1 MKKLFILSVAILT
14 TFAVSLNAQ
23 TVQRKCGTMEYLA
36 LQKAADPTLELRI
49 QNYEQA
55 LHKWIENN
63 QDYINSSKSTITVP
77 VVVHIVYNSST
88 ENISDTRV
96 YEQISI
102 LNTDYGGLNTH
113 SMQAFD
119 NGLKANTELQF
130 CLAQRTPSGQPTT
143 GIERRQTTLTSFT
156 YVDNAVKY
164 YSKGGL
170 DAWDPTKYINIWVCN
185 LSGGICGYGQFPVG
199 GLTATYGVV
208 INYRYFGKTG
218 AIAPY
223 NLGGTTSHEIGH
235 CFNLYHIWGDDNGL
249 CTGTDY
255 CNDVP
260 NQANYTYGVH
270 TGVLTDA
277 CMTAS
282 PGIMYMNFMDY
293 SDDIS
298 YANFT
303 PDQKARI
310 AALFVPGGL
319 LYSLTLSDGC
329 TAVEGAI
336 CDAPAGLT
344 TTSVAA
350 TTASLSWNAVTNAV
364 SYNIQYRKSGTTT
377 FSATTSSVNAVTL
390 TGLTSGT
397 TYEYQ
402 VQAVCAFTG
411 SYSGLST
418 FTTPTVCTDVY
429 ESNNTA
435 KLAKPISVNTAIN
448 AMISTSTDVDYFKF
462 SNSKTKKNIQII
474 LSNLPGD
481 YDVALYKSDG
491 KTLLRKSENT
501 GTASETITYNNAAA
515 ATYII
520 KVYGKSG
527 AYSATSCYTLTA
539 SISGTIFRFESGN
552 AGQESVISEDLL
564 LYPNPASNTVTV
576 SFNSVAS
583 EDVEISIYDLTGRM
597 VNTGIFKAAEGVNAS
612 VINVSNLSKGIYI
625 VALKNAD
632 DLLTKKL
639 IIDK

>member
-1 MKKLFILSVAILT
+1 MKKLFILPVAILT
-14 TFAVSLNAQ
+14 LICVSMNAQ

-293 SDDIS
+293 SDDAV

-329 TAVEGAI
+329 TAVEGAS
-336 CDAPAGLT
+336 CDTPSGLNA
-344 TTSVAA
+344 TSITGTSA
-350 TTASLSWNAVTNAV
+350 TLSWTAVSGAT

-377 FSATTSSVNAVTL
+377 FTSTTSATNSMSI
-390 TGLTSGT
+390 TGLTSNT
-397 TYEYQ
+397 TYEFQ
-402 VQAVCAFTG
+402 VQAACAITG
-411 SYSGLST
+411 SYSSLAV
-418 FTTPTVCTDVY
+418 FTTLLVCTDKY
-429 ESNNTA
+429 ETNNTA
-435 KLAKPISVNTAIN
+435 KTAKSVTVNTAIN
-448 AMISTSTDVDYFKF
+448 AMIGTSTDVDYFKF
-462 SNSKTKKNIQII
+462 ANTKTAKNIKIT
-474 LSNLPGD
+474 LTNLPAN
-481 YDVALYKSDG
+481 YDIALYKADG
-491 KTLLRKSENT
+491 TTLLYTSKNT
-501 GTASETITYNNAAA
+501 GTTSETITYNNAPV

-520 KVYGKSG
+520 KVYGTG
-527 AYSATSCYTLTA
+527 GVYSASYCYTLTTA
-539 SISGTIFRFESGN
+539 ISSSTFKFIDDENTGN
-552 AGQESVISEDLL
+552 IIPDGILI
-564 LYPNPASNTVTV
+564 YPNPASNNITV
-576 SFNSVAS
+576 SFNS
-583 EDVEISIYDLTGRM
+583 ETTKDVEITIYDLTGRM
-597 VNTGIFKAAEGVNAS
+597 VTTNNFKAQEGLNTD

-625 VALKNAD
+625 VALKDDN